1 MSKSQT
7 KESLKQKKDGDYSI
21 LQKNLAQCY
30 SEVKF
35 FLCLLITVTTHI
47 PLLSTVCFIFQ

>member
-1 MSKSQT
+1 MLKSQT
-7 KESLKQKKDGDYSI
+7 KESLKQKKDGNHSI
-21 LQKNLAQCY
+21 LQKNLAQFY